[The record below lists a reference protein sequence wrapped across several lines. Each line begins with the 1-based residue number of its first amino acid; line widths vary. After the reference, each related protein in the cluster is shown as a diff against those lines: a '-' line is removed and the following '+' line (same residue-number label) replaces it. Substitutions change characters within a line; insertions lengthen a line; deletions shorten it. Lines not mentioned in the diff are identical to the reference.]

1 MAAPLHLHTTGH
13 PAPPPGAD
21 RRLDPDTIAA
31 PAAERRAPVRE
42 QPLSTTGA
50 YPPLF
55 AVLGAHGGAGASTL
69 ARWWAPA
76 ADTGLAWPASPAT
89 TQRVLVAARL
99 CMPGLTAAAERLR
112 EWHAGLAPDG
122 VTIIGLALSA
132 ARPGKVPTAVRR
144 YRGVVAEL
152 VGTVY
157 EIGWHDE
164 LVVREIAELAQ
175 YTPFDP
181 APRRRRRPRLTE
193 AVPADVHTAGTQI
206 ITHLAA
212 TRTTAAAQHDS
223 EHTS

>member
-1 MAAPLHLHTTGH
+1 MAAPLHLHTTGDH
-13 PAPPPGAD
+13 TPQTGAG

-31 PAAERRAPVRE
+31 PEAGRRAPVRE
-42 QPLSTTGA
+42 QPLPTTGVH
-50 YPPLF
+50 PPLF

-122 VTIIGLALSA
+122 VTVIGLVLTA
-132 ARPGKVPTAVRR
+132 ARPGKVPSVVRR
-144 YRGVVAEL
+144 YRSVVAEL
-152 VGTVY
+152 VETVY

-164 LVVREIAELAQ
+164 LVIRELGELAQ
-175 YTPFDP
+175 YIPFDP
-181 APRRRRRPRLTE
+181 PPHRRRRAPLSE
-193 AVPADVHTAGTQI
+193 AVPADVHAAGTQI

-212 TRTTAAAQHDS
+212 TRTHAAAQPDS

>member
-1 MAAPLHLHTTGH
+1 MAAPLHLHTAGDH
-13 PAPPPGAD
+13 APQLGAD
-21 RRLDPDTIAA
+21 RRFDPDTITA

-42 QPLSTTGA
+42 EPLPTTGA
-50 YPPLF
+50 HPPLF
-55 AVLGAHGGAGASTL
+55 AVLGAHGGAGTSTL

-122 VTIIGLALSA
+122 VTVLGLVLSA
-132 ARPGKVPTAVRR
+132 ARPGKVPAAVRR

-152 VGTVY
+152 AETVY

-164 LVVREIAELAQ
+164 LVVRELGELAQ
-175 YTPFDP
+175 YIPFDP
-181 APRRRRRPRLTE
+181 PPRRRRHALLSE

-206 ITHLAA
+206 ITHLVAN
-212 TRTTAAAQHDS
+212 RTTAAAQPDLEQPS
-223 EHTS
+223 